1 MSIDAI
7 YDKIKNWNCE
17 DVRDLQEML
26 RSVSDEVIVADDP
39 FEAQAYAEQKWDEI
53 GDNLPIADEYE
64 ERVMKH
70 SSYPIW
76 TCDKDGYCL
85 TGVVADTIEHI
96 TEIEQNYY
104 LNLSLRYNNNG
115 GNLLWVLVLK
125 SILLIR
131 ESICINIMTV
141 TNYLQS
147 FEMH

>member
-115 GNLLWVLVLK
+115 G
-125 SILLIR
+125 I
-131 ESICINIMTV
+131 
-141 TNYLQS
+141 
-147 FEMH
+147 